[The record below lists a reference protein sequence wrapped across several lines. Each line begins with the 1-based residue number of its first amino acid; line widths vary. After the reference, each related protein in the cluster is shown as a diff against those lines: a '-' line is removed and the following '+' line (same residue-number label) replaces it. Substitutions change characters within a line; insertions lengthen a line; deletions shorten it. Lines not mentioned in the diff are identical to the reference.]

1 MGGGDGAGEWQGGR
15 ALCCRGR
22 PLLRTSWRMDNLES
36 EVALNILNAV
46 VTNKEEAQWSRQGL
60 GRQTEEE
67 DGLDET
73 TSTMGLA
80 AASYPPPG
88 CPHANCPGATL
99 TLALHTPGVWWGAL
113 YQGGRGGGGVEQQDW
128 GASSSQNEPTPAPE
142 DTPTPA
148 PKPSPT
154 PSTHSSIQ
162 HSPGEGPGQAA
173 KGRGRGRA
181 FEIARKLR
189 SFSRR
194 ELTPGSSRVALST
207 SVRRPGKVIP
217 ATCRRLAPL
226 LHKALHAC
234 HSQPA
239 LPIGGLK
246 THAPQQQDEW

>member
-1 MGGGDGAGEWQGGR
+1 
-15 ALCCRGR
+15 
-22 PLLRTSWRMDNLES
+22 MDNLES

-181 FEIARKLR
+181 SLESHQCPQVTARCPSDMKKKKKKQDIEAFEIARKLR

-194 ELTPGSSRVALST
+194 ELTPDSSRVALST
-207 SVRRPGKVIP
+207 SVRRPGHPSHVPPPRSAASQGAPRVPQPAGAPYWRPEDPRTP
-217 ATCRRLAPL
+217 ATR
-226 LHKALHAC
+226 
-234 HSQPA
+234 
-239 LPIGGLK
+239 
-246 THAPQQQDEW
+246 